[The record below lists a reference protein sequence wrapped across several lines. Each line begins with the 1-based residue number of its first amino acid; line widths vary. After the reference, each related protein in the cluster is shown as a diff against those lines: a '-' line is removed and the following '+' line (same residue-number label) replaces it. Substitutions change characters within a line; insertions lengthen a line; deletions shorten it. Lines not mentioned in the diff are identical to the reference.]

1 MGHHAI
7 WVGAMAAIAAGS
19 ITTAD
24 AQTAPATDTTVSTK
38 TSNQL
43 EEITVTAQK
52 RTEDVRKVPLSV
64 SVLSGN
70 DLETQHIDD
79 FGDLTRAIPNLS
91 FSGTSGSG
99 PGLNNIEIRGI
110 SSAAGQSTV
119 GVYLD
124 DVSLTTRNLYS
135 QGTPEPKFFDIDRV
149 EVLRGPQGTLY
160 GASSMGGTIKVITN
174 QPDTEE
180 YSGSVYSELSG
191 TDGGGLNYKETGI
204 LNAPLIKGKL
214 GMRIGVQ
221 TSGDDGYID
230 LVSPIDGHVLK
241 SNINVEHDTVA
252 RLAFKL
258 TPNDYLTITP
268 SVFYQ
273 RVATD
278 DIDAS
283 YLELPKN
290 QTNKLVQEP
299 GVDRLIVPSLTIG
312 YNLGFADLTS
322 VSSYFYRDFKRTQ
335 DGTAINSPFLGTQ
348 VTDPVLGAVVGGL
361 PSAVNLDNK
370 IGQISQELRLASK
383 PYDGVGLPIT
393 WLGGLFYSDEHTK
406 VSDNEPI
413 FGLNAAFSA
422 AGQDPQD
429 PAALAGAFPND
440 FVNDSSYYSERRYDT
455 RQYAVFG
462 EASYYITPAI
472 KATAGARYLFAR
484 DGLDRDGN
492 YYYAGGPVSS
502 AVTGRSYAL
511 TPKFALSWDVNDDNT
526 IYANATKGF
535 RLGSENRPIPL
546 TTAVQDDLNNLGLKS
561 APAAYQPDKLWNY
574 EIGSKSRFFDNRV
587 SVNASLFYIDW
598 TSIQQD
604 VFLPISGFDFET
616 NLGNAESYGAELEIK
631 GKVTPNIILGASG
644 AYTHATLTTSEPS
657 LGIPSGSKVEG
668 VPDWNA
674 TFTGEYDFQVAGRYD
689 SFLRAGWNWV
699 GASHGTLISTDPDFK
714 RPVYDTIDASV
725 GVDLGNWEVSIFGK
739 NLANNDKVIQRPNVQ
754 GVNEGFRLRPMTIG
768 MSVSGKF

>member
-7 WVGAMAAIAAGS
+7 WLGVAAALAAGS
-19 ITTAD
+19 IDVAT
-24 AQTAPATDTTVSTK
+24 AQTAPAADATTSSK
-38 TSNQL
+38 TNSQL
-43 EEITVTAQK
+43 EEITVTAEK

-70 DLETQHIDD
+70 DIETQHIDD
-79 FGDLTRAIPNLS
+79 FGDLTRAVPNLS
-91 FSGTSGSG
+91 YSGASGSG

-119 GVYLD
+119 GIYLD

-135 QGTPEPKFFDIDRV
+135 QGAPEPKFFDIDRI

-174 QPDTEE
+174 QPNTEE
-180 YSGSVYSELSG
+180 YQGSFYSELSG
-191 TDGGGLNYKETGI
+191 TDGGGLNYTATGVV
-204 LNAPLIKGKL
+204 NVPLVAGKV

-221 TSGDDGYID
+221 SSTDDGYID
-230 LVSPIDGHVLK
+230 LVSPTDGHIIK
-241 SNINVEHDTVA
+241 SNINVEHDMVG

-258 TPNDYLTITP
+258 TPNEDLTITP

-290 QTNKLVQEP
+290 ETDKLVQEP
-299 GVDRLIVPSLTIG
+299 GQDRMVVPSLTVG

-322 VSSYFYRDFKRTQ
+322 VSSYFYRDFHRVQ
-335 DGTAINSPFLGTQ
+335 DGTSINSPFLGTQ
-348 VTDPVLGAVVGGL
+348 VTDPTLGALVGGL

-370 IGQISQELRLASK
+370 IGQVSQEIRLASK
-383 PYDGVGLPIT
+383 PYDGSGLPVT

-413 FGLNAAFSA
+413 FGLNAAFAA
-422 AGQDPQD
+422 AGQDPTN
-429 PAALAGAFPND
+429 PADLAGGFPND
-440 FVNDSSYYSERRYDT
+440 FVNDNSYFSERRYDT
-455 RQYAVFG
+455 RQYAAFG

-484 DGLDRDGN
+484 DGLDRVGDF
-492 YYYAGGPVSS
+492 YYAGGPVAS
-502 AVTGRSYAL
+502 AVTGHSYAL
-511 TPKFALSWDVNDDNT
+511 TPKFALSWDVDDENT
-526 IYANATKGF
+526 VYANATKGF
-535 RLGSENRPIPL
+535 RLGSENRPVPL
-546 TTAVQDDLNNLGLKS
+546 TTAVQEDLQNLGLTS

-574 EIGSKSRFFDNRV
+574 EIGSKSRFLDNRL

-631 GKVTPNIILGASG
+631 GKVTPQIILGASG
-644 AYTHATLTTSEPS
+644 SYTHATLTTAEPT
-657 LGIPSGSKVEG
+657 LGIPSGAKVEG

-674 TFTGEYDFQVAGRYD
+674 TFTGEYDFIVAGRYD
-689 SFLRAGWNWV
+689 TFLRGAWNWV
-699 GASHGTLISTDPDFK
+699 GASHGTLISTDPDYT
-714 RPVYDTIDASV
+714 RPVYQTIDASF
-725 GVDLGNWEVSIFGK
+725 GVDLGDWEVSIFGK
-739 NLANNDKVIQRPNVQ
+739 NLSNNDKVIQRPNVQ
-754 GVNEGFRLRPMTIG
+754 GVNEGYRLRPMTIG
-768 MSVSGKF
+768 VSVSGKF